1 MVPSYSHQLHQ
12 NRFDQV
18 DWLKNKSILL
28 IGDSIDRNLV
38 IHFARRALKGTKGF
52 HQFWK
57 ASDQINVPV
66 TKLESHQIGI
76 SYLPELNFTVYNWFL
91 MGCMVQEEV
100 PFFHPREDLPQDYQS
115 KLNRFYLPLISKKVL
130 PLPDLVIFNSGFWDL
145 DYLARS
151 RAVQYPLPISSIS
164 KTLEN
169 EPKDTENDL
178 GDGNPLSLNELSVH
192 RSRFKSFINSLK
204 SSLDELQKDL
214 NQSKSIRYM
223 YRSMQLGNA
232 TDRNAF
238 SPTRVKQIDSSNLAL
253 VKEMKIKV
261 LDWGKMTV
269 GLDRQLTDPPIDLDG
284 NL

>member
-1 MVPSYSHQLHQ
+1 
-12 NRFDQV
+12 
-18 DWLKNKSILL
+18 
-28 IGDSIDRNLV
+28 
-38 IHFARRALKGTKGF
+38 
-52 HQFWK
+52 
-57 ASDQINVPV
+57 
-66 TKLESHQIGI
+66 
-76 SYLPELNFTVYNWFL
+76 

-145 DYLARS
+145 DLARS

-204 SSLDELQKDL
+204 S
-214 NQSKSIRYM
+214 
-223 YRSMQLGNA
+223 
-232 TDRNAF
+232 
-238 SPTRVKQIDSSNLAL
+238 
-253 VKEMKIKV
+253 
-261 LDWGKMTV
+261 
-269 GLDRQLTDPPIDLDG
+269 
-284 NL
+284 